1 MSGESAPARPCAFVH
16 ATAVALLD
24 ATKPFGG
31 AIDGAVLLLGDSGA
45 GKSDVAL
52 RLIAAGAKL
61 VSDDQTLLFIERGR
75 LWADAAPNIEGQMEI
90 RGVGIMRVQRAP
102 PSPVI
107 LAVRLTE
114 GALARMP
121 EPQIYALPA
130 GLQADV
136 KVPLVMLNAYEAST
150 PAKIA
155 AAAAG
160 LVRGAFVAGA
170 IPLPDAPFSLK

>member
-1 MSGESAPARPCAFVH
+1 MNAHSATVTQRVLVH
-16 ATAVALLD
+16 ATAVTLLD

-31 AIDGAVLLLGDSGA
+31 PTEGAVLLLGESGA

-61 VSDDQTLLFIERGR
+61 ISDDQTVLFVERGR
-75 LWADAAPNIEGQMEI
+75 VWADAPSHLAGGMEI
-90 RGVGIMRVQRAP
+90 RGVGIVRVEKAP
-102 PSPVI
+102 AASVV
-107 LAVRLTE
+107 LAVRLSE
-114 GALARMP
+114 GTVPRMP
-121 EPQIYALPA
+121 EADFYALPTS
-130 GLQADV
+130 LQADV
-136 KVPLVMLNAYEAST
+136 KVALIMLNAYEAST

-170 IPLPDAPFSLK
+170 YPASDAPSF

>member
-1 MSGESAPARPCAFVH
+1 MTARFVPATPSALIH

-31 AIDGAVLLLGDSGA
+31 PIEGAVLLLGESGA

-61 VSDDQTLLFIERGR
+61 ISDDQTMLFVENGR
-75 LWADAAPNIEGQMEI
+75 VLADAPSTLAGGMEI
-90 RGVGIMRVQRAP
+90 RGVGVIRVEKAP
-102 PSPVI
+102 AAPVI
-107 LAVRLTE
+107 LAVRLVE
-114 GALARMP
+114 GAVPRMP
-121 EPQIYALPA
+121 EPEVYALP
-130 GLQADV
+130 GSLQADV
-136 KVPLVMLNAYEAST
+136 KVPLVMLNAHDAST

-160 LVRGAFVAGA
+160 FVHSAFVEGA
-170 IPLPDAPFSLK
+170 SCPPHAPSF

>member
-1 MSGESAPARPCAFVH
+1 MSASSAPATPRALVH
-16 ATAVALLD
+16 ATAVALMD

-31 AIDGAVLLLGDSGA
+31 PVEGAVLLLGDSGA

-75 LWADAAPNIEGQMEI
+75 VLADAPPNLRGQMEV
-90 RGVGIMRVQRAP
+90 RGLGIMRLEKAP
-102 PSPVI
+102 ASPVI
-107 LAVRLTE
+107 LAVGLVPEGTVARL
-114 GALARMP
+114 P
-121 EPQIYALPA
+121 EPAFYALPA
-130 GLQADV
+130 SLQADV
-136 KVPLVMLNAYEAST
+136 KVPLIMLNAYEAST

-170 IPLPDAPFSLK
+170 FPAKAAPFI